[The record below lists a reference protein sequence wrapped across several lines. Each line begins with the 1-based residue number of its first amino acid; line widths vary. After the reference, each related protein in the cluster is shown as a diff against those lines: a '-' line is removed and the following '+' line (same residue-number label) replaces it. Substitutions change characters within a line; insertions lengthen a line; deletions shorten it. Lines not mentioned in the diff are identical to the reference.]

1 MIKDKD
7 EQDFLA
13 SARKTLDSGCDHLD
27 VSIHRRLTRAR
38 MAALERKKG
47 GEARRWW
54 WVAAPLT
61 AGLAIALVVSVY
73 YAGGREGIGS
83 AAEVADLEI
92 MTAVESPEFYADLE
106 FYQWLAEGDGHAG
119 G

>member
-1 MIKDKD
+1 MMNDKD

-13 SARKTLDSGCDHLD
+13 SARKTLDSGCDNLD
-27 VSIHRRLTRAR
+27 VSIRRRLTRAR

-47 GEARRWW
+47 RVARRWW

-73 YAGGREGIGS
+73 YQGGVEGIGS
-83 AAEVADLEI
+83 AGEVVDLEI
-92 MTAVESPEFYADLE
+92 ITALESPEFYADLE

>member
-1 MIKDKD
+1 MTKDKD

-13 SARKTLDSGCDHLD
+13 SARKTLDSGSDNLD
-27 VSIHRRLTRAR
+27 ASIRRRLTRAR
-38 MAALERKKG
+38 MTALNQKKG
-47 GEARRWW
+47 GGARRWLW
-54 WVAAPLT
+54 MVAPLT

-73 YAGGREGIGS
+73 FQGGREGIGS
-83 AAEVADLEI
+83 VGEVADLEI
-92 MTAVESPEFYADLE
+92 ITALESPEFYADLE

>member
-1 MIKDKD
+1 MKEDKD

-13 SARKTLDSGCDHLD
+13 SARQTLDSGCDNLD
-27 VSIHRRLTRAR
+27 ASIRRRLNRAR
-38 MAALERKKG
+38 MTALERKKVKG
-47 GEARRWW
+47 LRRWLW
-54 WVAAPLT
+54 MAAPLT

-73 YAGGREGIGS
+73 FQSGREGIGS
-83 AAEVADLEI
+83 VGEVVDLEI
-92 MTAVESPEFYADLE
+92 VTALEPPEFYADLE